1 MERTTMSEVQM
12 KELVALCKHRGF
24 IFQSSEI
31 YGGINGF
38 WDYGPYGVELKNA
51 IKQFWWQEM
60 VQRRNDVV
68 GQDASIIMHPKVW
81 QASGHVENFTD
92 PMVDCKE
99 CKSRFRSDQLETLN
113 VCPNCGAKDSFTDAR
128 LFNLMLKTNIGA
140 NTDSSSEAFLRP
152 ETAQAIFTNY
162 KVIQRCSRKKL
173 PFGIAQIGKAFRNEI
188 TPRNFTFRSR
198 EFEQMEMQY
207 FVDPDDST
215 NYFEYW
221 LNERYSFFRRV
232 GLPDSKLR
240 FHEHGEGE
248 LAHYANAAK
257 DIEVEFP
264 FGWQE
269 VEGIHDRSNFD
280 LSQHELFSGE
290 EMKYFDEASGRKFI
304 PHVIETSI
312 GADRLSLAVLC
323 NSFEREQI
331 KNDKGK
337 EEFRNVM
344 RFKPHIAP
352 VQIAVLP
359 LMKKLSEPSLKL
371 EQSLRDEGFRTEYD
385 QAGQI
390 GKRYRRQDEI
400 GTPFCVTFDF
410 DSLED
415 SCVTVRFRDSMKQQ
429 RIPISDLNDFFQT
442 RIKNSM
448 RNCEISE

>member
-1 MERTTMSEVQM
+1 MSEVQM

-51 IKQFWWQEM
+51 IKQYWWQEM
-60 VQRRNDVV
+60 VQRRNDIV

-81 QASGHVENFTD
+81 EASGHVENFTD

-99 CKSRFRSDQLETLN
+99 CKSRFRSDQLVN
-113 VCPNCGAKDSFTDAR
+113 MRACPTCGAKQSFTEAR

-140 NTDSSSEAFLRP
+140 NTDSSSQAYLRP

-162 KVIQRCSRKKL
+162 KVIQRSSRKKI

-207 FVDPDDST
+207 FVDPDDAVDH
-215 NYFEYW
+215 FEYW
-221 LNERYSFFRRV
+221 LNERYNFFRKV
-232 GLPDSKLR
+232 GLPESKLR
-240 FHEHGEGE
+240 FHDHGEGE

-269 VEGIHDRSNFD
+269 VEGIHDRSDFD
-280 LSQHELFSGE
+280 LSQHQKFSGE
-290 EMKYFDEASGRKFI
+290 DMKYFDESSGRKFV

-312 GADRLSLAVLC
+312 GADRLSLALLC
-323 NSFEREQI
+323 NSF
-331 KNDKGK
+331 DKEVIGDANGK
-337 EEFRNVM
+337 QDIRNVM
-344 RFKPHIAP
+344 RFRPHIAP

-359 LMKKLSEPSLKL
+359 LMKKLSEPTLAL
-371 EQSLRDEGFRTEYD
+371 EKDLREEGFRTEYD
-385 QAGQI
+385 QTGQI

-400 GTPFCVTFDF
+400 GTPYCVTYDF
-410 DSLED
+410 DSID
-415 SCVTVRFRDSMKQQ
+415 DKRVTVRFRDSMNQK
-429 RIPISDLNDFFQT
+429 RILIAELKDFFQSK
-442 RIKNSM
+442 IKFSM
-448 RNCEISE
+448 KNLSDSEQD

>member
-1 MERTTMSEVQM
+1 MSEIQM
-12 KELVALCKHRGF
+12 KDLVALCKHRGF

-31 YGGINGF
+31 YGGVNGF

-51 IKQFWWQEM
+51 LKSYWWQEM

-81 QASGHVENFTD
+81 EASGHVANFTD

-99 CKSRFRSDQLETLN
+99 CKSRFRADQLDDLKS
-113 VCPNCGAKDSFTDAR
+113 CPTCGSKDSFTEAR
-128 LFNLMLKTNIGA
+128 LFNLMLKTSIGA
-140 NTDSSSEAFLRP
+140 NTDSSSDAYLRP
-152 ETAQAIFTNY
+152 ETAQAIFVNY
-162 KVIQRCSRKKL
+162 RLIQRCSRKKL

-207 FVDPDDST
+207 FVDPEDGQDH
-215 NYFEYW
+215 FDYW
-221 LNERYSFFRRV
+221 LKERYDFFRRV
-232 GLPDSKLR
+232 GIPEEKLR
-240 FHEHGEGE
+240 FHEHGPSE

-257 DIEVEFP
+257 DVEVDFP

-280 LSQHELFSGE
+280 LCQHEKFSGE
-290 EMKYFDEASGRKFI
+290 EMKYFDEVSGRKFV

-312 GADRLSLAVLC
+312 GADRLALAVLC
-323 NSFEREQI
+323 SAFEKELI
-331 KNDKGK
+331 DDGKGRQ
-337 EEFRNVM
+337 ETRNVM
-344 RFKPHIAP
+344 RFRPHIAP

-359 LMKKLSEPSLKL
+359 LMKKLSEPAMKL
-371 EQSLRDEGFRTEYD
+371 EEALKEDGFRTEYD

-400 GTPFCVTFDF
+400 GTPYCVTFDF
-410 DSLED
+410 ESLED
-415 SCVTVRFRDSMKQQ
+415 KQVTVRFRDSMGQK
-429 RIPISDLNDFFQT
+429 RIAIDEVANYLRN
-442 RIKNSM
+442 RIKKSM
-448 RNCEISE
+448 RNSTYME